1 MSKPNPAIRV
11 RPIRA
16 FADNYIWVIE
26 SVAAP
31 GRAIVV
37 DPGDADPVDAD
48 FRSQHIELTGILL
61 THHHP
66 DHIGGV
72 AGLIART
79 PVPVFGPNDP
89 RMPAGTRPVGDG
101 SVIEFSEM
109 QLSFETWAL
118 PGHTASH
125 VGYIGHG
132 ALFCGDTL
140 FSAGC
145 GRLFEGSPEEMNAS
159 LSRLAELP
167 PETRVYCAHEYTA
180 ANLAFALAVD
190 PSNESARR
198 YDAAVAA
205 WRAAGAPTLP
215 STIALERRVNP
226 FLRCAS
232 PAVREAVE
240 SRAGHAL
247 ARSTEVFAELRR
259 WKDGF
264 R

>member
-1 MSKPNPAIRV
+1 MSNSKPAIRV

-26 SVAAP
+26 SLAAP

-37 DPGDADPVDAD
+37 DPGDAAPIDAD
-48 FRSQHIELTGILL
+48 FRAKDIELAGILL

-79 PVPVFGPNDP
+79 PVPVFGPDDP
-89 RMPAGTRPVGDG
+89 RMPAGTRPVADG
-101 SVIEFSEM
+101 SVIEFSEL
-109 QLSFETWAL
+109 QLSFESWTF
-118 PGHTASH
+118 PGHTSSH

-159 LSRLAELP
+159 LTRLADLP
-167 PETRVYCAHEYTA
+167 PDTRVYCAHEYTA

-190 PSNESARR
+190 PSNDAARR
-198 YDAAVAA
+198 YDATVAER
-205 WRAAGAPTLP
+205 RAAGTPSLP
-215 STIALERRVNP
+215 STIELERRVNP
-226 FLRCAS
+226 FLRCAT
-232 PAVREAVE
+232 PAVRQAAEG
-240 SRAGHAL
+240 RAGHAL
-247 ARSTEVFAELRR
+247 ARSAEVFAELRR